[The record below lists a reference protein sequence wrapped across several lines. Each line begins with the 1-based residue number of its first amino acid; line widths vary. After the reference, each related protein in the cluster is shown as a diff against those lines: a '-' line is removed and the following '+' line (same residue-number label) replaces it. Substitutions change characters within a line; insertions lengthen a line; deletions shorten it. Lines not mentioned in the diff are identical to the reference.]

1 MKGKKLGLRKWMG
14 MAMAV
19 TMLSSAVPVAASAA
33 ELDELSAGDLMF
45 KTDGFVS
52 FDKDKKYVGTAT
64 PHDGLDGTDETFL
77 KDKIPWWYGVEI
89 GEEFWLKGISYVEE
103 GSKLYVTL
111 QPDYTGTKDYYID
124 PIVYMLDDDGHI
136 AYLLENVSL
145 RPQVTKDNQYI
156 IDFNNIDPFK
166 PLGSASNEY
175 FQCDYSGVL
184 DPEKLIF
191 CVEVYQNEGEILNE
205 QYVNC
210 YNFMIAKD
218 SDGSESTPTKEET
231 KEPEKETPSKQ
242 EPASTATANGKKLEV
257 KVNGKDVIFEAY
269 EINGNNYMKLRDV
282 AQALTD
288 TDKHFNVTWDNEKK
302 VINLLSATAY
312 DSVGGELPLN
322 KEQNAAFSPK
332 TQTAALN
339 TSMICVDGKEVSL
352 TAYNIGGNNY
362 FKLRDIA
369 NTFDF
374 GITYDSETKA
384 VGVDTSKPYAE

>member
-1 MKGKKLGLRKWMG
+1 
-14 MAMAV
+14 
-19 TMLSSAVPVAASAA
+19 
-33 ELDELSAGDLMF
+33 
-45 KTDGFVS
+45 
-52 FDKDKKYVGTAT
+52 
-64 PHDGLDGTDETFL
+64 
-77 KDKIPWWYGVEI
+77 
-89 GEEFWLKGISYVEE
+89 
-103 GSKLYVTL
+103 
-111 QPDYTGTKDYYID
+111 
-124 PIVYMLDDDGHI
+124 
-136 AYLLENVSL
+136 
-145 RPQVTKDNQYI
+145 
-156 IDFNNIDPFK
+156 
-166 PLGSASNEY
+166 
-175 FQCDYSGVL
+175 
-184 DPEKLIF
+184 
-191 CVEVYQNEGEILNE
+191 
-205 QYVNC
+205 
-210 YNFMIAKD
+210 MIAKD

-322 KEQNAAFSPK
+322 KEQNAAFSSK